1 MEKADIYLEGI
12 STIVDNMKG
21 AVCCQQ
27 QLNNI
32 DVIQSLLN
40 CHKHYISRE
49 LRISEFFGEKE
60 NKT

>member
-40 CHKHYISRE
+40 CHKHYIE
-49 LRISEFFGEKE
+49 KEKPLLEFFGEKE
-60 NKT
+60 